1 MTGAPRP
8 TTPARQASA
17 TPVGARATP
26 APTIDLEEV
35 TRRVYQLML
44 EDLRL
49 NLARNTGTR

>member
-8 TTPARQASA
+8 VPPATGP

-26 APTIDLEEV
+26 APTIDLDEV

-49 NLARNTGTR
+49 DLARNTGTR